1 MHGVDHDETEIAAAG
16 EMLERY
22 RDSRSQLVDGQTG
35 TQGQAQIGTLPNQ
48 RADDRRNLREMTE
61 TVRGNIDEQ
70 MGGHDE
76 RSRSSLILNEA
87 RQ

>member
-1 MHGVDHDETEIAAAG
+1 MQRACTWLT
-16 EMLERY
+16 MPP
-22 RDSRSQLVDGQTG
+22 RDCFSVAVTGQTG
-35 TQGQAQIGTLPNQ
+35 TQGQAQIGTQPNQ
-48 RADDRRNLREMTE
+48 RADDGRNLREMTE